1 MYKPD
6 SVWTWAFILI
16 TFIQA
21 AIVLAFEGYVF
32 AIFEESLTTQSE
44 AVSATYS
51 EPYTRTIPTFLTLFI
66 FGLLYQLVLV
76 WDALRMKNT
85 IQVIGLC
92 FYNVGL
98 LIYAG
103 VQIDQIKTATGVL
116 SGTLTI
122 LDIWDDL
129 APFLKAIPGVIA
141 LGLILMT
148 GVAWKLYDEFA
159 WTIYK
164 NISADLKMKRRY
176 LTFQIYIALLKFD
189 FFFFLGFTIQ
199 FVVVVV
205 NVADPEFGL
214 TLAAIP
220 ITVAILVMAGFWTRR
235 ENKWGMAFIVFLYF
249 CAVAYF
255 IFKLV
260 RMYNGSKVDSY
271 IPVRKSLTIFAVITV
286 ILIIITIVNAIA
298 CTQNF
303 DTGLKRYI
311 EHRKFES
318 EDEKSY
324 MTEMPNL
331 SHGPATSRM
340 MID

>member
-1 MYKPD
+1 
-6 SVWTWAFILI
+6 
-16 TFIQA
+16 
-21 AIVLAFEGYVF
+21 
-32 AIFEESLTTQSE
+32 
-44 AVSATYS
+44 
-51 EPYTRTIPTFLTLFI
+51 
-66 FGLLYQLVLV
+66 
-76 WDALRMKNT
+76 
-85 IQVIGLC
+85 
-92 FYNVGL
+92 
-98 LIYAG
+98 
-103 VQIDQIKTATGVL
+103 
-116 SGTLTI
+116 
-122 LDIWDDL
+122 
-129 APFLKAIPGVIA
+129 
-141 LGLILMT
+141 MT

-199 FVVVVV
+199 FLVVVVITT
-205 NVADPEFGL
+205 DPEFGL
-214 TLAAIP
+214 TVAAIP

-260 RMYNGSKVDSY
+260 RMYNGPKVLTY
-271 IPVRKSLTIFAVITV
+271 IAVRKSLTVFAVITV
-286 ILIIITIVNAIA
+286 ILLIITIVNAIV

-311 EHRKFES
+311 EHKKSES
-318 EDEKSY
+318 EDEKAY

-331 SHGPATSRM
+331 SHGPGPSRM